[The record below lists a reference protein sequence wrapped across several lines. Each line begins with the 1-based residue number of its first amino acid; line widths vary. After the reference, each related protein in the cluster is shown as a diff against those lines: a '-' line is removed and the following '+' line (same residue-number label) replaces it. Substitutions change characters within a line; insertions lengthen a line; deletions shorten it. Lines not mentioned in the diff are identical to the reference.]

1 MFLFQIY
8 YTKRKRRIPIESN
21 TKIAGEGCEVNFYR
35 SLIRR
40 GTEFQTLSIT
50 EHWHNE
56 LGNYYR
62 FGCPGVVS
70 YRNSDGYVWEETW
83 YVDGRREVL
92 IAYDKN
98 GNGMFWPNTH
108 KDIETYY
115 ERPNILFYGGEIC
128 KTNMFLVCRP

>member
-62 FGCPGVVS
+62 FQ
-70 YRNSDGYVWEETW
+70 D
-83 YVDGRREVL
+83 L
-92 IAYDKN
+92 IDMNQLRLECHHNHYQEWKKICQ
-98 GNGMFWPNTH
+98 GNRQCLENH
-108 KDIETYY
+108 
-115 ERPNILFYGGEIC
+115 
-128 KTNMFLVCRP
+128 